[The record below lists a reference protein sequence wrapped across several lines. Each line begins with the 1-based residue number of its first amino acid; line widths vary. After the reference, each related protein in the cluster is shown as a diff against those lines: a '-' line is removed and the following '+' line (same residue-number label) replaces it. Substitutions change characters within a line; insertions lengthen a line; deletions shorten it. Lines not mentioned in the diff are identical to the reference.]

1 MIRKGN
7 VRLADMT
14 TFLSAATRPG
24 RHGAVAGDA
33 APVLQ
38 IRERPLG
45 ALVQL
50 AAWGRR
56 GGLGDLLDP
65 VTLDQPLVA
74 GHVSRSDGGVRFYQ
88 RSPDR
93 LWLNAADATAVR
105 AVVSQLD
112 AGRFSELDLSSSSIV
127 IEVAGPA
134 VEDLMARLVT
144 IDCGAEAFDP
154 DRFALT
160 ALHEVSVL
168 VERARADAFVIW
180 VPITWADSLW
190 HYICTAAERFGYE
203 VVVADGA

>member
-1 MIRKGN
+1 M
-7 VRLADMT
+7 ADTT
-14 TFLSAATRPG
+14 TFLSAAARPG
-24 RHGAVAGDA
+24 RHGAVAGDV

-56 GGLGDLLDP
+56 GGLGDLLGP

-88 RSPDR
+88 RAPDR
-93 LWLNAADATAVR
+93 LWLNGADATAVR

-112 AGRFSELDLSSSSIV
+112 AGRFSELDLSSSSIA
-127 IEVAGPA
+127 IEVCGP
-134 VEDLMARLVT
+134 VVDDLMARLVT
-144 IDCGAEAFDP
+144 IDCAAAAFGP
-154 DRFALT
+154 GRFALT

-168 VERARADAFVIW
+168 VERARADAFAVWI
-180 VPITWADSLW
+180 PTTWADSLW
-190 HYICTAAERFGYE
+190 HYICTAAEPFGYE
-203 VVVADGA
+203 IVAADGA